1 MLTST
6 GSLVCGL
13 MLNYYYCYTA
23 SEMRNWI
30 LYFSLP
36 VLHGI
41 LPEPY
46 ISHFSLLV
54 AALQLLSSVSVT
66 QDGLKYATDCI
77 STFLDKFPDLY
88 GNY

>member
-1 MLTST
+1 
-6 GSLVCGL
+6 
-13 MLNYYYCYTA
+13 
-23 SEMRNWI
+23 MRNWI

-54 AALQLLSSVSVT
+54 AALQLLSSSTIT
-66 QDGLKYATDCI
+66 QSDMKYATYCI
-77 STFLDKFPDLY
+77 ATFVDQFSDLY
-88 GNY
+88 GNL